1 MKGLLIKDFKLLK
14 NQKSF
19 LAIVAAVCVFV
30 MIKGSESYALFYG
43 AAMAAMLS
51 VNSIGYDEE
60 NNGMGFL
67 FTLPVSRRDYVLEKY
82 GFGLLLLGIVL
93 AAGSVLSAGISAVQE
108 QPMESVEWA
117 VMLIG
122 PLVTSAAMQ
131 SFMIPVQLKFG
142 TAKGRTALLVV
153 FIRVSGISDW
163 AGYMAVIMHNYNA
176 EIMQTIEQAG
186 DAAVVTGLCLLAAA
200 MMGISCA
207 VSFAVMK
214 KKQF

>member
-19 LAIVAAVCVFV
+19 LAIVAAVCAFV

-108 QPMESVEWA
+108 QPM
-117 VMLIG
+117 
-122 PLVTSAAMQ
+122 
-131 SFMIPVQLKFG
+131 
-142 TAKGRTALLVV
+142 
-153 FIRVSGISDW
+153 
-163 AGYMAVIMHNYNA
+163 
-176 EIMQTIEQAG
+176 
-186 DAAVVTGLCLLAAA
+186 
-200 MMGISCA
+200 
-207 VSFAVMK
+207 
-214 KKQF
+214 

>member
-19 LAIVAAVCVFV
+19 LAIVAAVCAFV
-30 MIKGSESYALFYG
+30 MIKGSESYAMFYG

-108 QPMESVEWA
+108 QPMEAVEWA

-131 SFMIPVQLKFG
+131 SLSLIH
-142 TAKGRTALLVV
+142 
-153 FIRVSGISDW
+153 I
-163 AGYMAVIMHNYNA
+163 
-176 EIMQTIEQAG
+176 
-186 DAAVVTGLCLLAAA
+186 
-200 MMGISCA
+200 
-207 VSFAVMK
+207 
-214 KKQF
+214 

>member
-1 MKGLLIKDFKLLK
+1 MRGLLIKDFKLLK

-19 LAIVAAVCVFV
+19 LFIVAAVCAFV
-30 MIKGSESYALFYG
+30 MIKGNGSYALLYG

-51 VNSIGYDEE
+51 VGSIGYDEE

-67 FTLPVSRRDYVLEKY
+67 FTLPVSRREYVLEKY

-93 AAGSVLSAGISAVQE
+93 AAGSVLSAGISAVQPR
-108 QPMESVEWA
+108 PMEAMEWA
-117 VMLIG
+117 EMLLG
-122 PLVTSAAMQ
+122 PLVTSAAIQ

-142 TAKGRTALLVV
+142 TAKSRAALLLV
-153 FIRVSGISDW
+153 FLIVTGISY
-163 AGYMAVIMHNYNA
+163 GVVKMAEILHIDYSG
-176 EIMQTIEQAG
+176 IMQTIEQAG
-186 DAAVVTGLCLLAAA
+186 DAAVITGLCLLAAA
-200 MMGISCA
+200 MMGVSCA